1 MNKNLS
7 VILPTLNE
15 SKNLESLIPEIVDII
30 SSRDISNYEILI
42 VDDGSVDDSNEVC
55 NELNKEYGNIK
66 FVKRKNSPS
75 LPMSIYEGIELSI
88 NDNVAWL
95 DADGSMPATALG
107 NLIDHFFID
116 ENLVVIGSRF
126 VVGGGYKGVK
136 DLNTSFF
143 KAIKNVNNSSD
154 SVFGM
159 IFSMYFNKF
168 LVRLFGSDIKD
179 LTSGFIIG
187 EKPLFSKSNFE
198 KSNYGEY
205 FVYLV
210 ADLLKNK
217 VNIKEIGYI
226 CETRIHGESKTASN
240 LFQLISRGIPYIK
253 AAYNCRGA
261 F

>member
-1 MNKNLS
+1 
-7 VILPTLNE
+7 
-15 SKNLESLIPEIVDII
+15 
-30 SSRDISNYEILI
+30 
-42 VDDGSVDDSNEVC
+42 
-55 NELNKEYGNIK
+55 
-66 FVKRKNSPS
+66 
-75 LPMSIYEGIELSI
+75 
-88 NDNVAWL
+88 
-95 DADGSMPATALG
+95 MPATALG

-187 EKPLFSKSNFE
+187 KKTLFSKSNFE